1 MDGKPPNSFSV
12 CSVILFGLRGKHFV
26 VLLALSL
33 AIFDSEVLSSNELT
47 PQQKRG
53 QQIYL
58 KGISPSGQEILAE
71 LGGGTT
77 VPASAMPCANC
88 HGADGLGRPEGG
100 VTPSNITWQTLTR
113 PYDAETNGRRHPPYT
128 ERTLKRALTMGVD
141 PAGNALQTTMP
152 RYRLSLADLDDLLA
166 YLKLLGR
173 NLEPGVTDSSLR
185 IGVILPPA
193 RLAEMHNAVK
203 TLLTAYFDDV
213 NRNGG
218 VFARRIEPRFV
229 AALDSPEMTTKAVR
243 EFLAREHPF
252 ALTASF
258 LSGADESLATLAA
271 EQEIPLVGA
280 FSNQPLQQSP
290 PNRFVFYLLSG
301 LNEQARALAVF
312 AARQFADKTSRA
324 ALLHFDDRAST
335 LAAESLLAEWQK
347 TGLSNLERLAISA
360 SKFDAATIARQ
371 WKSRAELVF
380 FIGSNAAQ
388 NELLT
393 AAERV
398 NWRPTLLAPS
408 AQVGREL
415 FDAPIV
421 FDQSIFLAYPTL
433 PSDLQASG
441 VAEYRRLAET
451 ANLSAAARPAQ
462 ITALASAKLLTE
474 TLRVLGRD
482 VTREKLIGSL
492 ERVYGFKT
500 GLTPAIGFNANR
512 RIGALGAYIVAVDLK
527 AKTLKPISGWIELE

>member
-1 MDGKPPNSFSV
+1 MNSTRAITIGLSV
-12 CSVILFGLRGKHFV
+12 FWFATFI
-26 VLLALSL
+26 
-33 AIFDSEVLSSNELT
+33 SSNKELT
-47 PQQKRG
+47 PQEKRG

-58 KGISPSGQEILAE
+58 KGTSPSGQEILAE
-71 LGGGTT
+71 LGVGTT
-77 VPASAMPCANC
+77 IPASALPCANC
-88 HGADGLGRPEGG
+88 HGVDGLGRPEGG
-100 VTPSNITWQTLTR
+100 VTPSNITWQNLTR

-152 RYRLSLADLDDLLA
+152 RYRLSLADSDDLLA

-185 IGVILPPA
+185 VGVILPPA
-193 RLAEMHNAVK
+193 RLAEMNNAVK
-203 TLLTAYFDDV
+203 NLLTAYFDDV

-218 VFARRIEPRFV
+218 AFARRIEPRFV
-229 AALDSPEMTTKAVR
+229 AALDSPEATTKAAR
-243 EFLAREHPF
+243 EFLAREQPF
-252 ALTASF
+252 ALIASF
-258 LSGADESLATLAA
+258 LSGADESLSALAA

-301 LNEQARALAVF
+301 VNEQARALAVF
-312 AARQFADKTSRA
+312 AAGRFADKTSRA

-335 LAAESLLAEWQK
+335 LAAESLLAEWRK
-347 TGLSNLERLAISA
+347 AGLGNLERLAVSA
-360 SKFDAATIARQ
+360 SKFDAATMARQ
-371 WKSRAELVF
+371 WKSRVDLLF

-388 NELLT
+388 NELLA
-393 AAERV
+393 AAERL
-398 NWRPTLLAPS
+398 NWRPALFAPG
-408 AQVGREL
+408 AQSGREL
-415 FDAPIV
+415 FDAPTA
-421 FDQSIFLAYPTL
+421 FDQSVFLAYPTL

-441 VAEYRRLAET
+441 VADYRRLAES
-451 ANLSAAARPAQ
+451 AKLSAAARPAQ

-474 TLRVLGRD
+474 TLRSLGRD

-492 ERVYGFKT
+492 EQVYGFKT

-527 AKTLKPISGWIELE
+527 AKTLKPVSGWIELE